1 MDLTFFTREGDGRYR
16 RFDELHVQKAHEPE
30 HLLAL
35 LADCGF
41 AGARAYGD
49 RRFDPPNPDEARIHI
64 AAIRE

>member
-1 MDLTFFTREGDGRYR
+1 MDLTFFTRESDGRYR

-35 LADCGF
+35 LAECGF
-41 AGARAYGD
+41 SGAQVFGD
-49 RRFDPPNPDEARIHI
+49 RHFNFPGTDEARIHI

>member
-1 MDLTFFTREGDGRYR
+1 MDLTFFTRERDGRYR
-16 RFDELHVQKAHEPE
+16 RFDELHVQRAHEPE

-41 AGARAYGD
+41 TDARAFGD
-49 RRFDPPNPDEARIHI
+49 RRFEAPAPEEPRIHI